1 MDPKEKLITQGII
14 CCMVFVCAK
23 GLSFLPGERA
33 QTVETAVMQ
42 QLQKHYTEDD
52 LKRFAEKVSKTVKDT
67 PAAIAHVVTRANS
80 AAESLE
86 TLVSADPAQLQ
97 PVYAPADG
105 VVLTSGI
112 DETLGMVVKLQHA
125 DQISTC
131 GNLSSITV
139 VADEQVQKG
148 DIIGYFDKGTGQKFY
163 YDVSDI
169 PSSQA

>member
-1 MDPKEKLITQGII
+1 MDSKEKLITQGII

-52 LKRFAEKVSKTVKDT
+52 LKHFAEKVSQTVKET

-86 TLVSADPAQLQ
+86 TLVSAQAEQLQ

-112 DETLGMVVKLQHA
+112 DERLGMVVKLQHEK
-125 DQISTC
+125 QVMTC
-131 GNLSSITV
+131 GNLCRVSV
-139 VADEQVQKG
+139 VEKETVQKG
-148 DIIGYFDKGTGQKFY
+148 DIIGYYDKTCGKRFY
-163 YDVSDI
+163 YDEQENDRR
-169 PSSQA
+169 

>member
-23 GLSFLPGERA
+23 GLSFCPGERA

-52 LKRFAEKVSKTVKDT
+52 LKHFAEKVSQTVKET

-86 TLVSADPAQLQ
+86 TLVSAPGRA
-97 PVYAPADG
+97 AAA
-105 VVLTSGI
+105 GI
-112 DETLGMVVKLQHA
+112 RA
-125 DQISTC
+125 C
-131 GNLSSITV
+131 
-139 VADEQVQKG
+139 
-148 DIIGYFDKGTGQKFY
+148 
-163 YDVSDI
+163 
-169 PSSQA
+169 

>member
-52 LKRFAEKVSKTVKDT
+52 LKHFAEKVSQTVKET

-86 TLVSADPAQLQ
+86 TLVSAQAEQLQ

-112 DETLGMVVKLQHA
+112 DERLGMVVKLQHEK
-125 DQISTC
+125 QVMTC
-131 GNLSSITV
+131 GNPLPRFGGR
-139 VADEQVQKG
+139 KG
-148 DIIGYFDKGTGQKFY
+148 NGTKRRY
-163 YDVSDI
+163 HRVL
-169 PSSQA
+169 